1 MNQNTKACSTA
12 NACQAEIDALEREVA
27 EYLKKSDTLN
37 KQAMSLQ
44 SNIALLSN
52 QKAIIQAKLDIAQAK
67 YNKLQKQI
75 SDTEKKIKDNKDALG
90 RIIADLYVDDKI
102 TPIEMLASSNTISD
116 YLDKQEYR
124 SSVRSELTSTI
135 NEIKALKLDLE
146 KKRDE
151 VSDVLKE
158 QKSQRDSL
166 AAKEA
171 EQNSLLSATRGQ
183 ESVYQ
188 QLIGKNQEAIAMA
201 RAIQASLSQ
210 RSSNTGG
217 YVLLASGFLS
227 SYVTISRFGTWND
240 SNCRMGGY
248 LPDVG
253 WLPYVSNGGI
263 DYSYNDMPPYSG
275 QDGRG
280 YGCRQ
285 CASYVAWKI
294 NQATGFYPS
303 WGDARMFD
311 DNAIAK
317 FGYSENV
324 PRAGSIAVM
333 DEGSFGHVAWVESNP
348 YTNSKGQTVI
358 QVSQYNWDY
367 GQGYGMYSVMEL
379 SPSVFDYYVQIV
391 K

>member
-135 NEIKALKLDLE
+135 DEIKALKLDLE

-227 SYVTISRFGTWND
+227 SYITDSSFGTWND

-248 LPDVG
+248 LLDADGDWV
-253 WLPYVSNGGI
+253 WVPYVSNGGT
-263 DYSYNDMPPYSG
+263 NG
-275 QDGRG
+275 NGGDGHD

-317 FGYSENV
+317 FGYSGNV